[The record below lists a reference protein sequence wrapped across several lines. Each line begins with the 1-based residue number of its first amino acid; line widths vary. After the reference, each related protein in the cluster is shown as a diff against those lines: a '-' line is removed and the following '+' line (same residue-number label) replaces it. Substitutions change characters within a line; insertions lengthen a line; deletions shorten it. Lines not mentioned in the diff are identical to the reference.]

1 MVSRVERTPF
11 AAWWWTVDR
20 LSLAAVIAVMLGG
33 IVLSLAASPPVAA
46 RLGLEP
52 FYFVNRHILYLAP
65 ALLVLLVTSLLSE
78 RTIRRTALLV
88 FVVSLLLVAATLM
101 FGAEVK
107 GARRW
112 IVILGVNIQPS
123 EFLKPAFVILIAW
136 LFGESARR
144 PEMPANTA
152 ALALLLLS
160 VSALV
165 LQPDFGQTMLI
176 MLIWGTLFFLA
187 GMRMVWV
194 FGLGGAALVGL
205 AAAYATLP
213 HVARRIQRF
222 MDPASGD
229 TFNVDQALESFLSGG
244 WFGRGPG
251 EGTIKRILPEAHTD
265 FVFAVAAEEFGIVLC
280 LVLLALFAFVVVRAL
295 SRALND
301 EDPFRRFAVA
311 GLAMLLGLQSAIN
324 MAVNLHLIPAKGMTL
339 PFISYG
345 GSSMISLAYG
355 IGMLLALSRER
366 PRSQLLP
373 RVQAD
378 TQPTSGMPAPARSP
392 A

>member
-20 LSLAAVIAVMLGG
+20 LSLAAVIALMLAG

-176 MLIWGTLFFLA
+176 MLIWGILFFLA

-222 MDPASGD
+222 IDPASGD
-229 TFNVDQALESFLSGG
+229 TFNVDQALESFLRGG